1 MGARNIVCLTTD
13 INLLYRDVLF
23 LLRRRNKNNR
33 LGYFSFLFLY
43 QLVWKDICEKTSHNY
58 LVKIA
63 KYQPKL
69 LSSFFDEEIKSSLL
83 DGSWLGGD
91 DQSDGSCDDFQS
103 ERLEIIPVV
112 RINIR
117 RLRLGFRF
125 S

>member
-1 MGARNIVCLTTD
+1 MNTMCGKVIIKLNCRLD
-13 INLLYRDVLF
+13 YFSVLF
-23 LLRRRNKNNR
+23 L
-33 LGYFSFLFLY
+33 S
-43 QLVWKDICEKTSHNY
+43 QLNWKDSCEESSHNN

-63 KYQPKL
+63 NYQPKL

-91 DQSDGSCDDFQS
+91 DQCDGSYDDFQP

-112 RINIR
+112 GINIR
-117 RLRLGFRF
+117 RLRLEFGF